1 MRVLLRDDIAGVGKR
16 GDIVEVAEGF
26 ARNYLLPTGRAL
38 VAGRQDREA
47 GGRHA
52 PRPRPAQRRR
62 TATRPG
68 RWPASSAPPPSPSSA
83 RAAAEGRLF
92 GSVTAA
98 DVAEAIRPRRGPRST
113 GTGSACREPIKT
125 VGTHVVPVQ
134 LHDEV
139 EAEVTVEVVAERL
152 SGPGP

>member
-16 GDIVEVAEGF
+16 GDIVEVAKGF

-38 VAGRQDREA
+38 VAGDKIEKQAVSMRRGRDLRNIQDREA
-47 GGRHA
+47 ARSVAGMLG
-52 PRPRPAQRRR
+52 
-62 TATRPG
+62 ATTVTV
-68 RWPASSAPPPSPSSA
+68 SA

-92 GSVTAA
+92 GSVSAA
-98 DVAEAIRPRRGPRST
+98 DVAEAITAQT
-113 GTGSACREPIKT
+113 GAEVDRHRIGLAEPIKT

-139 EAEVTVEVVAERL
+139 DAEVTVEVVA
-152 SGPGP
+152 SS